1 MLEKL
6 ILAATIT
13 LTLQLLSGIDGS
25 VKTGQVKDQ
34 PAKPTQLLTLK
45 SLSPNSIFNQF

>member
-13 LTLQLLSGIDGS
+13 LTLQLFSGIDRP
-25 VKTGQVKDQ
+25 VKTEQVKVQ
-34 PAKPTQLLTLK
+34 PAKPTQLLTLR
-45 SLSPNSIFNQF
+45 SLSPTSLFNQF

>member
-13 LTLQLLSGIDGS
+13 LTLQLFSGIDKP
-25 VKTGQVKDQ
+25 VNTQQVKVQ
-34 PAKPTQLLTLK
+34 PAQPTQLLTLK
-45 SLSPNSIFNQF
+45 ALSPTSIFNQF